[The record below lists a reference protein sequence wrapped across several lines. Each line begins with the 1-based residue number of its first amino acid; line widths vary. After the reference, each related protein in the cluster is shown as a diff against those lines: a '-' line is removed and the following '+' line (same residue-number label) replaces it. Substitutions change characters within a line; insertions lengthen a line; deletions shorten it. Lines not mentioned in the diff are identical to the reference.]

1 MIGPLSSQ
9 LNAIK
14 WGEFKLGDL
23 FEKLDLKFKKK
34 IFNKQKDI
42 SKVQTSEFDLPLVNA
57 KNGDNGI
64 MYYGRSS
71 DFESAEMTID
81 IVNDGAVS
89 TANVYPQPLKTG
101 VLYNAYLIKPK
112 FTPTRE
118 TLLFFTPCI
127 YKAIKLKFSY
137 ENKASWN
144 KVKNELIS
152 LPLKPTANTQTLKDI
167 DFDFMEKFIAELEQC
182 RLAELEQ
189 CRLAELEAYLK
200 ATGLENTTLSS
211 EEENALNVFNNSGGG
226 NTPCGLTWQSFRLGD
241 LFEKLDLKFKKK
253 IFNKQKDISK
263 VQTSE
268 FDLPL
273 VNAKN
278 GDNGI
283 MYYGRSSD
291 FESAEMTIDIVN
303 DGAVSTANVYPQPL
317 KTGVLYNAYLIKPKF
332 TPTRETLL
340 FFTPCIYKAIKLKFS
355 YENKASW
362 NKVKNE
368 LISLPLKPTANTQ
381 TLEDV
386 DFHFMRTLINA
397 LMKQIIQG
405 VAQYCGAK
413 IQATKEIISQE
424 MPTQK
429 DSLF

>member
-152 LPLKPTANTQTLKDI
+152 LPLKPTANAQTLEDI

-189 CRLAELEAYLK
+189 CRLAELQAYLK
-200 ATGLENTTLSS
+200 ATGLENTTLSND
-211 EEENALNVFNNSGGG
+211 EENALNVFNNSVGGG
-226 NTPCGLTWQSFRLGD
+226 NTPCGLTWQSFKLGD
-241 LFEKLDLKFKKK
+241 LFEIEKTLS
-253 IFNKQKDISK
+253 FNKDALTQGEDYDYITR
-263 VQTSE
+263 TSQ
-268 FDLPL
+268 
-273 VNAKN
+273 N
-278 GDNGI
+278 
-283 MYYGRSSD
+283 
-291 FESAEMTIDIVN
+291 
-303 DGAVSTANVYPQPL
+303 Q
-317 KTGVLYNAYLIKPKF
+317 GVLQTTGFVNTENLNPPFTWSLGLLQMDFFYRKKSWYAGQFMRKITPKAEIKNKINSRTAHYF
-332 TPTRETLL
+332 TTLL
-340 FFTPCIYKAIKLKFS
+340 NALKRPLLSVLVRDIDKTFR
-355 YENKASW
+355 EQK
-362 NKVKNE
+362 
-368 LISLPLKPTANTQ
+368 IQLPLKPTANAQ
-381 TLEDV
+381 TLEDI

-405 VAQYCGAK
+405 VAQYSSAK
-413 IQATKEIISQE
+413 IQATKEVISQE
-424 MPTQK
+424 TPVQK

>member
-23 FEKLDLKFKKK
+23 FEKIIIKPLPYQTAQLPKEKTPTHELPALTAGILNQGLNNFVPKENATILKNVISISANGANTGATFYQPHEFCVLQDAYAIEFIGDKKLNDK
-34 IFNKQKDI
+34 EYLFFVCAI
-42 SKVQTSEFDLPLVNA
+42 SKV
-57 KNGDNGI
+57 I
-64 MYYGRSS
+64 
-71 DFESAEMTID
+71 
-81 IVNDGAVS
+81 
-89 TANVYPQPLKTG
+89 
-101 VLYNAYLIKPK
+101 YNNSK
-112 FTPTRE
+112 
-118 TLLFFTPCI
+118 
-127 YKAIKLKFSY
+127 Y
-137 ENKASWN
+137 EWTNKAGWN

-152 LPLKPTANTQTLKDI
+152 LPLKPTANAQTLEDI
-167 DFDFMEKFIAELEQC
+167 DFTFMEKFI
-182 RLAELEQ
+182 AELEQ

-211 EEENALNVFNNSGGG
+211 DEENALNVFNNSWGG

-405 VAQYCGAK
+405 VAEYCGAK
-413 IQATKEIISQE
+413 IQAAKEVISQE
-424 MPTQK
+424 TPIQK

>member
-14 WGEFKLGDL
+14 WGE
-23 FEKLDLKFKKK
+23 
-34 IFNKQKDI
+34 
-42 SKVQTSEFDLPLVNA
+42 
-57 KNGDNGI
+57 
-64 MYYGRSS
+64 
-71 DFESAEMTID
+71 
-81 IVNDGAVS
+81 
-89 TANVYPQPLKTG
+89 
-101 VLYNAYLIKPK
+101 
-112 FTPTRE
+112 
-118 TLLFFTPCI
+118 
-127 YKAIKLKFSY
+127 
-137 ENKASWN
+137 
-144 KVKNELIS
+144 
-152 LPLKPTANTQTLKDI
+152 
-167 DFDFMEKFIAELEQC
+167 
-182 RLAELEQ
+182 
-189 CRLAELEAYLK
+189 
-200 ATGLENTTLSS
+200 
-211 EEENALNVFNNSGGG
+211 
-226 NTPCGLTWQSFRLGD
+226 FRLGD

-368 LISLPLKPTANTQ
+368 LISLPLKPTANAQTLDSIDFDFMEKFIAELEQCRLAELEQCRLAELQAYLKATGLENTTLSSAEQNALNVFNNSMGGNTPCGLTWQSLKLGDLFEIEKTLSFNKDALTQGEDYDYITRTSQNQGVLQTTGFVNKENLNPPFTWSLGLLQMDFFYRKKSWYAGQFMRKITPKAEIKNKINSRTAHYFTTLLNALKRPLLSVLVRDIDKTFREQKIQLPLKPTANAQ
-381 TLEDV
+381 TLEDI
-386 DFHFMRTLINA
+386 DFHFMHTLINA
-397 LMKQIIQG
+397 LMKQTIQG
-405 VAQYCGAK
+405 VAQYCDAK

-424 MPTQK
+424 TPIQK